1 LKDARA
7 ICQLFLFSANSY
19 KWSEVIGSEQENLFR
34 SIKREVLY

>member
-7 ICQLFLFSANSY
+7 ICQLFLFSTNSY

-34 SIKREVLY
+34 SIKREVL